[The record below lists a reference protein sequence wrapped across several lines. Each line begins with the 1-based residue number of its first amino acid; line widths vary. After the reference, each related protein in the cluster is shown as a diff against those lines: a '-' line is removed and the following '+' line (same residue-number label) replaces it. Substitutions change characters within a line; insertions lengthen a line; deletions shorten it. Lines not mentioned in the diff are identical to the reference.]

1 MKLNRSKSGIKDGT
15 EKNFKFLS
23 YIVGDSNYQNNFPDK
38 LFIEVWFTNQN
49 SKPLEIERKININ
62 LVINESVKYKQ

>member
-1 MKLNRSKSGIKDGT
+1 MWSAIRYFTKK
-15 EKNFKFLS
+15 KNYAFDLEL
-23 YIVGDSNYQNNFPDK
+23 
-38 LFIEVWFTNQN
+38 LFIEVQFTNQN